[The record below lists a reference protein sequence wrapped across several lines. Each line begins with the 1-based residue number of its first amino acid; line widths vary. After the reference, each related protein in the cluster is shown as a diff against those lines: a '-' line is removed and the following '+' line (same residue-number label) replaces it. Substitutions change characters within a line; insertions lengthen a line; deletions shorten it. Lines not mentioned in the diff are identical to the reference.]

1 MENNE
6 IKLNKNLYEE
16 IAKRGTFT
24 SYYNVPIEEIP
35 VVEKPYLR
43 GYETA
48 EDYQKEMMAK
58 SIEEEQPV
66 SVEKFIEEP
75 KCYNPVQE
83 VKVEKID
90 LGPLPQ
96 SAPNSGVILGDS
108 KLPWMV
114 GKRGKYLDFFR
125 GLIMYD
131 KDGNEV
137 VDVFDGTEKHH
148 GPRIY
153 EIARDNFN
161 TTIINEQLPMQN
173 AEHANNEGITVLLL
187 EGTTMQIY
195 LPEKISK
202 ETIEEIIKENIPH
215 GDIWIGFTP
224 DEEVGAG
231 ADYFDVKLFGADYAY
246 TVDGGKLGELEY
258 ENFNAAGAKVTFHG
272 RSVHPGDAKNK
283 MVNALLLAM
292 EFQNMLPV
300 FENPM
305 YTEKYEGFY
314 HLDLLSGSVEKAQA
328 EYIIRDHD
336 KDKFKQ
342 KKETFLKIGDYL
354 NEKYGKDTVLIEM
367 KDSYYNMREIIEQH
381 MQLIENA
388 KAAMEET
395 GVNPIVVPIRGG
407 TDGARLSYMGLPCP
421 NLCTGG
427 HNFHGRFEYI
437 CADSMEKIV
446 EILLKLAMKK

>member
-58 SIEEEQPV
+58 STEEEQPI

-195 LPEKISK
+195 L
-202 ETIEEIIKENIPH
+202 T
-215 GDIWIGFTP
+215 
-224 DEEVGAG
+224 
-231 ADYFDVKLFGADYAY
+231 
-246 TVDGGKLGELEY
+246 
-258 ENFNAAGAKVTFHG
+258 
-272 RSVHPGDAKNK
+272 
-283 MVNALLLAM
+283 
-292 EFQNMLPV
+292 
-300 FENPM
+300 
-305 YTEKYEGFY
+305 
-314 HLDLLSGSVEKAQA
+314 
-328 EYIIRDHD
+328 
-336 KDKFKQ
+336 
-342 KKETFLKIGDYL
+342 
-354 NEKYGKDTVLIEM
+354 KDTNTGCYLVGIPTYPAPLT
-367 KDSYYNMREIIEQH
+367 
-381 MQLIENA
+381 
-388 KAAMEET
+388 ET
-395 GVNPIVVPIRGG
+395 VI
-407 TDGARLSYMGLPCP
+407 S
-421 NLCTGG
+421 
-427 HNFHGRFEYI
+427 
-437 CADSMEKIV
+437 
-446 EILLKLAMKK
+446 

>member
-1 MENNE
+1 MSRV
-6 IKLNKNLYEE
+6 I
-16 IAKRGTFT
+16 
-24 SYYNVPIEEIP
+24 
-35 VVEKPYLR
+35 
-43 GYETA
+43 
-48 EDYQKEMMAK
+48 
-58 SIEEEQPV
+58 
-66 SVEKFIEEP
+66 EKFLN
-75 KCYNPVQE
+75 YV
-83 VKVEKID
+83 KID
-90 LGPLPQ
+90 TQSDESSTACPTTAKQHNLAKLLVKELEAMGADEITYDKEHCYVYATVPATKGCENRPVLGFIAHMDT
-96 SAPNSGVILGDS
+96 APAVTGENVKPRIIENYDGKDIVLNEEKNIVMKVSDFPELVEYT
-108 KLPWMV
+108 
-114 GKRGKYLDFFR
+114 GKR
-125 GLIMYD
+125 LI
-131 KDGNEV
+131 V
-137 VDVFDGTEKHH
+137 TDGTTLLGADDKA
-148 GPRIY
+148 GIA
-153 EIARDNFN
+153 EIMTMA
-161 TTIINEQLPMQN
+161 EQLLS
-173 AEHANNEGITVLLL
+173 H
-187 EGTTMQIY
+187 
-195 LPEKISK
+195 K
-202 ETIEEIIKENIPH
+202 EIPH
-215 GDIWIGFTP
+215 GKIRIGFTP

-231 ADYFDVKLFGADYAY
+231 ADHFDVKLFGADYAY

-336 KDKFKQ
+336 KDKFEQ
-342 KKETFLKIGDYL
+342 KKETFLRIGAYL
-354 NEKYGKDTVLIEM
+354 NEKYGKDTVQIDM

-446 EILLKLAMKK
+446 EILLKLAGKIC